1 MTTRVDY
8 YLLDQVEPQA
18 LAHYACRL
26 LKKACQ
32 AGLRI
37 FVLTDS
43 PGQSQLIDGLL
54 WTSSDANF
62 IPHALAD
69 SIEGADPLTKI
80 CIGHELCSA
89 QGVDQQPDFDM
100 LVNMQT
106 VEARQGEHFK
116 RVAELVSADESHKN
130 AARKRYAAWRDI
142 GADQTLHDIKLN
154 N

>member
-18 LAHYACRL
+18 VAHYTCRL
-26 LKKACQ
+26 LNKACQ

-37 FVLTDS
+37 FVLTES
-43 PGQSQLIDGLL
+43 PGQSQLMDGLL

-62 IPHALAD
+62 IPHALVD
-69 SIEGADPLTKI
+69 SAEAVDPLTRI
-80 CIGHELCSA
+80 CIGHELRSA
-89 QGVDQQPDFDM
+89 QGVDQQPDFDL

-106 VEARQGEHFK
+106 VEVRQGEHFK

-142 GADQTLHDIKLN
+142 GAEQNLHDIKLN
-154 N
+154 